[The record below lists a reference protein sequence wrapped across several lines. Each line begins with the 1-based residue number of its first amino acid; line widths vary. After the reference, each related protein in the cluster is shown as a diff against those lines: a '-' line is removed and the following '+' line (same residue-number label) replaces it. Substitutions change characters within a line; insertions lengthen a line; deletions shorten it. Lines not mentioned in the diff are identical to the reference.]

1 MWWWSFIF
9 CVVVDKEVVS
19 FFFNFLLL
27 GLLLLCCC
35 GSSECDFNESGSL
48 GRNLRL
54 HPVVGVMAVCDQV
67 VDIWNGAPMTT
78 VSEEAAHR

>member
-1 MWWWSFIF
+1 MLLLTRRLFLSFLI
-9 CVVVDKEVVS
+9 
-19 FFFNFLLL
+19 FNFLLL
-27 GLLLLCCC
+27 GFVVVVLLCCC

>member
-1 MWWWSFIF
+1 MLLLTRRLFL
-9 CVVVDKEVVS
+9 
-19 FFFNFLLL
+19 FFVNFLLL

>member
-1 MWWWSFIF
+1 M
-9 CVVVDKEVVS
+9 
-19 FFFNFLLL
+19 
-27 GLLLLCCC
+27 LLCCC

>member
-1 MWWWSFIF
+1 MLLLTRRLFLSF
-9 CVVVDKEVVS
+9 

>member
-1 MWWWSFIF
+1 MLLLTRRLFLSF
-9 CVVVDKEVVS
+9 

-27 GLLLLCCC
+27 WLLLLCCC

>member
-1 MWWWSFIF
+1 MLLLTRRL
-9 CVVVDKEVVS
+9 VL
-19 FFFNFLLL
+19 FFNFLLL
-27 GLLLLCCC
+27 GFVVVVLLCCC